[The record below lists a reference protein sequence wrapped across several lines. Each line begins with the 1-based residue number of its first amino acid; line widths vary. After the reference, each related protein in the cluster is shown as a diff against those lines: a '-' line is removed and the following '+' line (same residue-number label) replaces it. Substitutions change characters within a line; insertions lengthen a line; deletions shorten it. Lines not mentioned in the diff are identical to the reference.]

1 MTVIVVLAMIFALL
15 ALRLFSVLGRRT
27 GHEQPRQ
34 VPSPVDDR
42 AVVPRVPTTAQN
54 DGSPA
59 GQRTAESVVAV
70 PAQAGLRALI
80 AADRSFDVG
89 QFLGGARAAYG
100 LILEAFWKGDRE
112 TLANFCDADVK
123 EAFEAAIA
131 EREAAGLTLEN
142 KLVRIES
149 ANIVEA
155 RVENNVA
162 FVAVRFES
170 DLSAVTR
177 DKDGAVVAGSLV
189 DAVPTVE
196 TWTFSRDL
204 RSRDPNWQLAETDE
218 G

>member
-27 GHEQPRQ
+27 GHEQQLPA
-34 VPSPVDDR
+34 PVDDR
-42 AVVPRVPTTAQN
+42 PVAARAQAGAQGDGGVP
-54 DGSPA
+54 
-59 GQRTAESVVAV
+59 GQRTAENVVAV
-70 PAQAGLRALI
+70 PAQSGMRALI

-89 QFLGGARAAYG
+89 QFIGGARAAYG

-112 TLANFCDADVK
+112 TLARYCDSDVRD
-123 EAFEAAIA
+123 AFTAAIA

-142 KLVRIES
+142 KLVRIEE
-149 ANIVEA
+149 ANIISASV
-155 RVENNVA
+155 NNGYA
-162 FVAVRFES
+162 LVAVRFEA

-177 DKDGAVVAGSLV
+177 DSEGTVVAGTLD

-196 TWTFSRDL
+196 TWTFGRDL
-204 RSRDPNWQLAETDE
+204 RSSDPNWQLVETDE